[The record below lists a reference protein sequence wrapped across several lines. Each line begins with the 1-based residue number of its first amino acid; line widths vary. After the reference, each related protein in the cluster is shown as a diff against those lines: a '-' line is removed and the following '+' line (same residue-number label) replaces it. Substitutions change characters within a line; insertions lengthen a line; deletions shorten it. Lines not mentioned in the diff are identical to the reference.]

1 MKNATL
7 IKKLNELINAIAT
20 AILMTE
26 AKAGKIEAAV
36 VVVNDAFELNGEP
49 KPLPTGEYK
58 RRTWL
63 MDDLVRMRLQLID
76 ELRELYTVDE
86 ARTEADLVNLGIEGV
101 RRVAMYRD
109 TVVNEEV
116 AHTQAIA
123 EDFTRLIEAQR
134 AAGLPVDEEGN
145 DLREWCGNDI
155 EAAHEEALA
164 LNNGG
169 DDTPPPAAAAPA
181 PIRIDQESS
190 DKEFKRNGVHCFTN
204 CGYDCKESVRL
215 ALIAHYTEIAEHENL
230 AAEGW
235 HLHVWHN
242 GGWHVV
248 FKHDATGFMLNDR
261 NIRGGINDIKIA
273 VRDGQAQRWECYNY
287 DAPKGTRQIW
297 VYAATPW
304 QAIGAA
310 IREAQQAITAYRG
323 IVGGLAPGLHANAKA
338 ADLYGAT
345 PANLYEIAQHE
356 PYTCERCGTTTTRA
370 NGEHYCHPNGYE
382 LKA

>member
-1 MKNATL
+1 MKNAIL
-7 IKKLNELINAIAT
+7 IKKLNELINALAT

-26 AKAGKIEAAV
+26 AKAGKIDAAV
-36 VVVNDAFELNGEP
+36 LVVNDAFELNGEP

-63 MDDLVRMRLQLID
+63 MDDLVRMRLQLIE

-86 ARTEADLVNLGIEGV
+86 ARKEADLVNLGIEGV

-109 TVVNEEV
+109 TVVNSEE
-116 AHTQAIA
+116 AHEAALA
-123 EDFTRLIEAQR
+123 EDSARLIDAQR

-155 EAAHEEALA
+155 EAAHEEALKENDRFQWLA
-164 LNNGG
+164 NRFAMFWGG
-169 DDTPPPAAAAPA
+169 CDDAAREEILEVARQQARIYIE
-181 PIRIDQESS
+181 PIRIEQESN
-190 DKEFKRNGVHCFTN
+190 DKEFKRNGVHCFTD

-215 ALIAHYTEIAEHENL
+215 AIIEHYTKIAAENGL

-235 HLHVWHN
+235 HLQVWHN
-242 GGWHVV
+242 GGWHAV
-248 FKHDATGFMLNDR
+248 FKHDASGFMLSDGSINGSIDR
-261 NIRGGINDIKIA
+261 LRHSHVA
-273 VRDGQAQRWECYNY
+273 ESRRWSCYNY
-287 DAPKGTRQIW
+287 DAPAGTSQIW

-304 QAIGAA
+304 QAIGGA
-310 IREAQQAITAYRG
+310 IREAQQRIAGYRG
-323 IVGGLAPGLHANAKA
+323 IVGALAPAFHAHAKA

-345 PANLYEIAQHE
+345 PAHGYEVKD
-356 PYTCERCGTTTTRA
+356 
-370 NGEHYCHPNGYE
+370 NYE